1 MEKYIKVEWPLMQK
15 FQGLEEYED
24 LCYEHESGL
33 VTFVPEDL
41 YNKVM
46 NDY

>member
-1 MEKYIKVEWPLMQK
+1 MKYIKVDWPDMQK
-15 FQGLEEYED
+15 FQELDDYDE

-41 YNKVM
+41 YNQVT
-46 NDY
+46 NGT